1 MPWSIFIDL
10 AEGLT
15 DDQRSALFAALEAIV
30 PDGGCIG
37 PDRGG
42 VEVLYFV
49 VDAPSPE
56 AARTAATAIMENIL
70 ATAAMRLAYTVTAQ
84 ASH

>member
-10 AEGLT
+10 AEGLS
-15 DDQRSALFAALEAIV
+15 DDQRGALFAALEAIV

-37 PDRGG
+37 PDRDG

-49 VDAPSPE
+49 VDAPTPE
-56 AARTAATAIMENIL
+56 AARSAAAATMENIL
-70 ATAAMRLAYTVTAQ
+70 ATAAMRVVYTVTAQ
-84 ASH
+84 ARG